1 MAQATTQEFTLH
13 LPLDVAEMLLR
24 AASERKESPDEIVA
38 ELLRFSSSVIRR
50 EAFARLKSGIRK
62 QQDKLKPEIKKSLSV
77 TLASSEQ
84 YRLTELLEFNRTVE
98 LNLQEREEMQRLF
111 DRIEEVATEKASAIW
126 LLSGNPGDPDKTER

>member
-38 ELLRFSSSVIRR
+38 ELLRFSSSVIRQ

-62 QQDKLKPEIKKSLSV
+62 QQHKPKPEIKKSLSV

-84 YRLTELLEFNRTVE
+84 HRLTELLELNRTVE